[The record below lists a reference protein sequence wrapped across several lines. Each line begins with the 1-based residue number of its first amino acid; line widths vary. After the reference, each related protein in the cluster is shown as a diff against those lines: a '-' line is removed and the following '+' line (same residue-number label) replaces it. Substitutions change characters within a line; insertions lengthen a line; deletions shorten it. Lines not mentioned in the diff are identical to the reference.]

1 MEIAEYT
8 QTENLQEQIEFLKI
22 KREEKPD
29 ISNLKKQW
37 KVSEHKT
44 IKDKNYLPDKEI
56 KDEEGRFL
64 RYKKVN
70 RLAVPFQ
77 KLIVNS
83 AVTFGFGNEVE
94 LVAEF
99 KPNSEEAKVYQA
111 IKFMCIIERW
121 RKSATERRRWR
132 NFGIMKNLMNHMK
145 IMVFRVIIVL
155 K

>member
-1 MEIAEYT
+1 MKIAEYT
-8 QTENLQEQIEFLKI
+8 QTENLQEQIEFVKI

-111 IKFMCIIERW
+111 IKTILEDNKIHVHN
-121 RKSATERRRWR
+121 RKVAKVWAVKQ
-132 NFGIMKNLMNHMK
+132 NI
-145 IMVFRVIIVL
+145 
-155 K
+155 